1 VSGRAS
7 EPGQASRG
15 EKQIWE
21 LDSER
26 RVNEGAKE
34 CGPEGERKAM
44 RKDGWREGGKKRGSK
59 SKHSSEKHTSAS
71 SVECVFG

>member
-1 VSGRAS
+1 VSWRES

-34 CGPEGERKAM
+34 CGPEGERKVM
-44 RKDGWREGGKKRGSK
+44 RKDGWREGGK
-59 SKHSSEKHTSAS
+59 
-71 SVECVFG
+71 